1 MQTLIETGLDDKNF
15 HIKSNAPNY
24 YHPGKSGAIY
34 QDSKSDKPIAFF
46 GEIHPNINQK
56 LQIKTEALILFEIFL
71 DRIEL
76 HKNKLKDQKNK
87 YEYSDFQKSERDF
100 AFIIDKNL
108 NVQELVKIIYKIDNN
123 LIKNVK
129 VFDLY
134 EGENIPSDKKS
145 IALNVT
151 IQSLQKSLNDKDL
164 EKINNLIIST
174 VESKTGAKK
183 LDPKMSTIDNIRNFA
198 IIAHI
203 DHGKST
209 IADRIIHKCGGLT
222 EREMKAQVLDSMD
235 IERERGITI
244 KAQTVKLN
252 YKSKDGKDYILNI
265 IDTPGHVDFSYEV
278 SRSLYACEGSIL
290 IVDSTQGVE
299 AQTLANVYQAMDT
312 NHEII
317 PILNKIDLPASEIEK
332 TKNQIEE
339 VIGIDTSNSVPCS
352 GKTGEGIDEILEKII
367 QTLPPPRGNKNDILK
382 CLLVDSWYDSYLGVV
397 ILIRVI
403 DGKIKKNMKIKMMST
418 NQEHIVEKVG
428 VFTPKPKD
436 MDELNSGEIGF
447 IITGIKNLSDTKVGD
462 TICEANKPLKEALP
476 GFKPSKP
483 VVFCGLFPV
492 DSSEY
497 QKLKDGLAKLK
508 LNDSSFSYEPESSSA
523 LGLGFRCGFLGLLHL
538 EIITERLEREFD
550 INLLTT
556 TPGVVY
562 KVHLNNDKVLDLQNP
577 SNLPDPTIIK
587 YIEEPWI
594 KATIITPDQYLGP
607 IIKICQNKRG
617 IQTNLNY
624 SGNRAVLNYEI
635 PLNEVVFDFNDRLKS
650 ITSGYASFDYEII
663 GHREGELVKL
673 SILVNGEPVD
683 ALAMMVHKDFAQTI
697 GREVCEKLKDLIPR
711 HNFMIPIQAAIGGK
725 IIARETIKGFKKDVL
740 TKIHGGGARDRK
752 RKLLDKQKKGKAR
765 SKQFGKVEI
774 PQEAFIGVLKINKD

>member
-1 MQTLIETGLDDKNF
+1 MD
-15 HIKSNAPNY
+15 
-24 YHPGKSGAIY
+24 
-34 QDSKSDKPIAFF
+34 
-46 GEIHPNINQK
+46 NI
-56 LQIKTEALILFEIFL
+56 
-71 DRIEL
+71 
-76 HKNKLKDQKNK
+76 
-87 YEYSDFQKSERDF
+87 S
-100 AFIIDKNL
+100 
-108 NVQELVKIIYKIDNN
+108 
-123 LIKNVK
+123 
-129 VFDLY
+129 
-134 EGENIPSDKKS
+134 
-145 IALNVT
+145 
-151 IQSLQKSLNDKDL
+151 
-164 EKINNLIIST
+164 
-174 VESKTGAKK
+174 
-183 LDPKMSTIDNIRNFA
+183 NIRNFA

-222 EREMKAQVLDSMD
+222 DREMKAQVLDSMD

-252 YKSKDGKDYILNI
+252 YKSKNGKEYILNI

-299 AQTLANVYQAMDT
+299 AQTLANVYQALDM

-317 PILNKIDLPASEIEK
+317 PILNKIDLPASDLDRT
-332 TKNQIEE
+332 TKQIED
-339 VIGIDTSNSVPCS
+339 VIGIETSNAIPCS
-352 GKTGEGIDEILEKII
+352 GKTGEGIDDILETIVNF
-367 QTLPPPRGNKNDILK
+367 LPPPKGNKNNILK
-382 CLLVDSWYDSYLGVV
+382 CLLVDSWYDTYLGVV
-397 ILIRVI
+397 TLVRVI
-403 DGKIKKNMKIKMMST
+403 DGKISKNMKIKMMST
-418 NQEHIVEKVG
+418 NQEYVVEKVG

-436 MDELNSGEIGF
+436 VNELNSGEIGF

-462 TICEANKPLKEALP
+462 TICEVSKPLEKALP

-492 DSSEY
+492 DSSDY
-497 QKLKDGLAKLK
+497 QKLKDGLAKLQ
-508 LNDSSFSYEPESSSA
+508 LNDASFSYEPESSSA

-550 INLLTT
+550 INLITT

-562 KVHLNNDKVLDLQNP
+562 KVYLNNKKVLELQNP
-577 SNLPDPTIIK
+577 SSLPDPTVIN

-594 KATIITPDQYLGP
+594 KATIITPDEYLGS
-607 IIKICQNKRG
+607 IIKLCQNKRG
-617 IQTNLNY
+617 VQTNLSY

-650 ITSGYASFDYEII
+650 MTSGYASFDYEIL

-673 SILVNGEPVD
+673 SILVNAETVD
-683 ALAMMVHKDFAQTI
+683 ALAMMVHKDFAQSI

-725 IIARETIKGFKKDVL
+725 IIARETIKGFKKD
-740 TKIHGGGARDRK
+740 
-752 RKLLDKQKKGKAR
+752 
-765 SKQFGKVEI
+765 F
-774 PQEAFIGVLKINKD
+774 

>member
-1 MQTLIETGLDDKNF
+1 MT
-15 HIKSNAPNY
+15 
-24 YHPGKSGAIY
+24 
-34 QDSKSDKPIAFF
+34 
-46 GEIHPNINQK
+46 
-56 LQIKTEALILFEIFL
+56 
-71 DRIEL
+71 
-76 HKNKLKDQKNK
+76 
-87 YEYSDFQKSERDF
+87 
-100 AFIIDKNL
+100 
-108 NVQELVKIIYKIDNN
+108 KIDH
-123 LIKNVK
+123 
-129 VFDLY
+129 
-134 EGENIPSDKKS
+134 
-145 IALNVT
+145 
-151 IQSLQKSLNDKDL
+151 
-164 EKINNLIIST
+164 
-174 VESKTGAKK
+174 
-183 LDPKMSTIDNIRNFA
+183 IRNFA

-209 IADRIIHKCGGLT
+209 IADRIIHSCGGLT

-252 YKSKDGKDYILNI
+252 YKAKDGKEYILNI

-299 AQTLANVYQAMDT
+299 AQTLANVYQALDT
-312 NHEII
+312 KHEIV
-317 PILNKIDLPASEIEK
+317 PVLNKVDLPASDLEK
-332 TKNQIEE
+332 TKQEIEE
-339 VIGIDTSNSVPCS
+339 VIGIDTENAIPCS
-352 GKTGEGIDEILEKII
+352 GKTGEGIEDILEQII
-367 QTLPPPRGNKNDILK
+367 VSLPAPEGEKDADLK
-382 CLLVDSWYDSYLGVV
+382 CLLVDSWYDTYLGVV
-397 ILIRVI
+397 ILVRVI
-403 DGKIKKNMKIKMMST
+403 NGKISKNMKIKMMST
-418 NQEHIVEKVG
+418 NQEYIIEKVG
-428 VFTPKPKD
+428 VFTPKATD
-436 MDELNSGEIGF
+436 INELNAGEIGF
-447 IITGIKNLSDTKVGD
+447 ITTGIKILSETKVGD
-462 TICEANKPLKEALP
+462 TICDATKPLQEALP

-497 QKLKDGLAKLK
+497 QKLKDGLGKLQ
-508 LNDSSFSYEPESSSA
+508 LNDASFSYEAESSSA

-562 KVHLNNDKVLDLQNP
+562 KVHMNKGEIIELQNP
-577 SNLPDPTIIK
+577 SSLPEPTLIK
-587 YIEEPWI
+587 FIEEPWI

-607 IIKICQNKRG
+607 IIKVCQDKRG
-617 IQTNLNY
+617 VQTNLSY

-650 ITSGYASFDYEII
+650 MTSGYASFDYEII
-663 GHREGELVKL
+663 GHREGDLVKL
-673 SILVNGEPVD
+673 GILVNAEPVD
-683 ALAMMVHKDFAQTI
+683 ALSMMVHKDFAQTV

-711 HNFMIPIQAAIGGK
+711 HNFMIPVQAAIGGK

-765 SKQFGKVEI
+765 GKQFGKVEI
-774 PQEAFIGVLKINKD
+774 PQEAFIGVLKINKDQ